1 VANDGVIT
9 ALDGAANQYVRGDG
23 TLAKFPTST
32 GGGSS
37 VNYYLNG
44 SVNQGN
50 IAGSV
55 YYQMSRTPVI
65 GTGTNFS
72 TSANGL
78 IAQFITDANDPDSAQ
93 IPAGNWNL
101 EFYMSVSASSGA
113 LASFYVEIYKYNGS
127 NFTLIA
133 SNSATPEQLTNTT
146 TVDAYYTTVAVPAT
160 SMAVTDRVMI
170 RVFVNVASKTVTLYT
185 ENSRLSEIITTF
197 SNGITSINNLT
208 NQSQYL
214 TVGTAGSDFNIVS
227 SGDTHT
233 FNIPNAGSGTRGLIT
248 SGAQTIAGAKSFGD
262 LLTAANLNVS
272 SVLTVFGNL
281 SNGTYSYTLPAANG
295 QLALTS
301 QIPSLSG
308 TAYQVPRY
316 NLAGTNLE
324 NSSILDTGTPTGSPS
339 GQVIINSRVTTNNYA
354 EINRYLS
361 IIQNTDSSWALPS
374 SGTSLEAFITSV
386 SSSVLISDTA
396 YLRPRK
402 ASDDTFKRFVIQG
415 DDLILNDT
423 TSRRTLINK
432 AGYAQTT
439 TKLEVAGYTRF
450 DSNVNLNGTLYFN
463 ATDASQPTYLQNSSG
478 NVTLLTTGQI
488 TLGANS
494 TNNFVF
500 NNGNLYLNAEDG
512 RLIGGTN
519 VGRLIASNS
528 DITAYLTIHGSSFAT
543 PNKIDLATN
552 SSIHFYTGSSY
563 SQAMAIFANGRIG
576 IGTNTATQKLQI
588 GDGTAT
594 SEQYVRIFNSA
605 SDIYLGQSGSNLFGA
620 GNGQAIV
627 TGPTYTSNFAIGTT
641 NASANLIFGT
651 NNIERLRIASNGVAS
666 FSSNVGIGTNTPISK
681 LHVNLGAD
689 DNVHIGT
696 LTASPTGRA
705 LIIETNIYGGS
716 INTYSAITSSF
727 VNTIINSSEGA
738 NVGIGTQTPSS
749 KLHILGSSNP
759 LIIASYDNTNLVT
772 TYRYKTTYN
781 LGYIGNGAGVF
792 SGGDDIHFAIG
803 AVSSLLFATLGS
815 ERMRIT
821 NTGNLLIGTTVESTL
836 AKLQVSGDATF
847 SNSITATKVISIA
860 DSGGVA
866 FTARARESDSRY
878 AFIAFQNNLGTFD
891 NALFG
896 TEKIGTNGGELFFYT
911 KPDGGSLADRM
922 RINSAGNVLIGTTTD
937 NGAKLQVNGAATF
950 SSSVTAA
957 SFSARGASSG
967 YNIFRRD
974 TDVYAGGWYSPS
986 GSILLDVQGVGTAL
1000 AITSGGNVGI
1010 GTSAPILTAANRTT
1024 LDING
1029 TNQSILVL
1037 SNGGTYKGYLYN
1049 DGTNITLNAAS
1060 ALVFATTENE
1070 RMRITS
1076 GGNVGIGNSSPIARL
1091 NVSADNNDAN
1101 SGQLV
1106 LNGTTDG
1113 NKRLS
1118 IGYNTTSNFGFIS
1131 VYTALSGYNALALQP
1146 NGGNVGIGTS
1156 SPSDKLTVIGNATID
1171 NSSVGTANLR
1181 LKGVGTTTGFDIQS
1195 DSNDGYLWN
1204 RNSGNIYFGTNN
1216 TERMRIT
1223 SVGDLLVA
1231 TTISLNG
1238 AGTDAT
1244 NGFRVAPNGTI
1255 VNNSTADANAYFA
1268 KRSGYSSSTFVAF
1281 YVAGTY
1287 VGAIT
1292 TNGSATSYTTASD
1305 YRLKQ
1310 DLKEYNGL
1318 DLISKIKT
1326 YDYQWKSD
1334 NTRSF
1339 GVIAHELKEIIPQAV
1354 NGEKDGKEMQGVDY
1368 SKIVPILVKA
1378 IQEQQAQIEE
1388 LKELIKNK

>member
-1 VANDGVIT
+1 MSQLQVTGEAKIRDIQGPVVANDGVIT

-146 TVDAYYTTVAVPAT
+146 TVDAYYTSVAVPAT

-170 RVFVNVASKTVTLYT
+170 RVFANVASKTVTLYT
-185 ENSRLSEIITTF
+185 ENNRLSEIITTF

-248 SGAQTIAGAKSFGD
+248 SSSQTIAGAKSFGD

-361 IIQNTDSSWALPS
+361 VIQNTDASWALPS
-374 SGTSLEAFITSV
+374 SGTSLEAFITSL

-423 TSRRTLINK
+423 TSRKTLVNK
-432 AGYAQTT
+432 AAATQTT
-439 TKLEVAGYTRF
+439 TKFEVAGYARF
-450 DSNVNLNGTLYFN
+450 DSNINLNGTLYFN

-563 SQAMAIFANGRIG
+563 VQAMAILSNGRIG

-594 SEQYVRIFNSA
+594 GEQYVRIFNSA
-605 SDIYLGQSGSNLFGA
+605 SDIYLGQTASDIFGA
-620 GNGQAIV
+620 GNGQAIT

-651 NNIERLRIASNGVAS
+651 NNIERFRIASNGVAS
-666 FSSNVGIGTNTPISK
+666 FSNNVGINTNTPISK
-681 LHVNLGAD
+681 LHVKLGAD

-705 LIIETNIYGGS
+705 LIIETDIYGGS
-716 INTYSAITSSF
+716 IKTYSAITSSF

-792 SGGDDIHFAIG
+792 SGGDEIHFAIG
-803 AVSSLLFATLGS
+803 AASSLLFATLGS
-815 ERMRIT
+815 ERMRLT
-821 NTGNLLIGTTVESTL
+821 NEGILLIGTTVESGF

-866 FTARARESDSRY
+866 FTARARASDSRY

-937 NGAKLQVNGAATF
+937 NGSRLQVTGTSTF
-950 SSSVTAA
+950 SSSI
-957 SFSARGASSG
+957 S
-967 YNIFRRD
+967 
-974 TDVYAGGWYSPS
+974 
-986 GSILLDVQGVGTAL
+986 
-1000 AITSGGNVGI
+1000 
-1010 GTSAPILTAANRTT
+1010 
-1024 LDING
+1024 
-1029 TNQSILVL
+1029 
-1037 SNGGTYKGYLYN
+1037 
-1049 DGTNITLNAAS
+1049 
-1060 ALVFATTENE
+1060 
-1070 RMRITS
+1070 
-1076 GGNVGIGNSSPIARL
+1076 
-1091 NVSADNNDAN
+1091 
-1101 SGQLV
+1101 
-1106 LNGTTDG
+1106 GTTA
-1113 NKRLS
+1113 
-1118 IGYNTTSNFGFIS
+1118 TF
-1131 VYTALSGYNALALQP
+1131 LSG
-1146 NGGNVGIGTS
+1146 
-1156 SPSDKLTVIGNATID
+1156 
-1171 NSSVGTANLR
+1171 
-1181 LKGVGTTTGFDIQS
+1181 
-1195 DSNDGYLWN
+1195 
-1204 RNSGNIYFGTNN
+1204 
-1216 TERMRIT
+1216 
-1223 SVGDLLVA
+1223 
-1231 TTISLNG
+1231 
-1238 AGTDAT
+1238 
-1244 NGFRVAPNGTI
+1244 
-1255 VNNSTADANAYFA
+1255 
-1268 KRSGYSSSTFVAF
+1268 SSSTIGLIVGGAGAVGSTLQGQIRFGD
-1281 YVAGTY
+1281 AGTVY
-1287 VGAIT
+1287 KIQG
-1292 TNGSATSYTTASD
+1292 G
-1305 YRLKQ
+1305 Q
-1310 DLKEYNGL
+1310 D
-1318 DLISKIKT
+1318 
-1326 YDYQWKSD
+1326 
-1334 NTRSF
+1334 
-1339 GVIAHELKEIIPQAV
+1339 
-1354 NGEKDGKEMQGVDY
+1354 
-1368 SKIVPILVKA
+1368 
-1378 IQEQQAQIEE
+1378 
-1388 LKELIKNK
+1388 

>member
-1 VANDGVIT
+1 MSAQLQVTGEAKIRDIQGPVVANDGVIT

-146 TVDAYYTTVAVPAT
+146 TVDAYYTSVAVPAT

-170 RVFVNVASKTVTLYT
+170 RVFANVASKTVTLYT
-185 ENSRLSEIITTF
+185 ENNRLSEIITTF

-248 SGAQTIAGAKSFGD
+248 SGAQTIVGAKSFSD

-324 NSSILDTGTPTGSPS
+324 NSSILDTGTPSGSPS

-361 IIQNTDSSWALPS
+361 VIQNTDSSWALPS
-374 SGTSLEAFITSV
+374 SGTSLEAFITSL

-563 SQAMAIFANGRIG
+563 VQAMAILSNGRIG

-594 SEQYVRIFNSA
+594 GEQYVRIFNSA
-605 SDIYLGQSGSNLFGA
+605 SDIYLGQTASDIFGA

-651 NNIERLRIASNGVAS
+651 NNVERFRIASNGVAS
-666 FSSNVGIGTNTPISK
+666 FSNNVGINTNTPISK
-681 LHVNLGAD
+681 LHVKLGAD

-705 LIIETNIYGGS
+705 LIIETNANGGR
-716 INTYSAITSSF
+716 IQTYSAITSSY
-727 VNTIINSSEGA
+727 VNTIINPEDGA
-738 NVGIGTQTPSS
+738 NVGIGTSSPDS
-749 KLHILGSSNP
+749 KLHIRGSSNP

-896 TEKIGTNGGELFFYT
+896 AEKIGTNGGELFFYT

-937 NGAKLQVNGAATF
+937 NGARLQVSGSLDVRNANSYFGSVKGYVYIVEDQINSYFSSDADATLNINYYGYNQGTTRFRSFDVYNGKGGKILGLNGSTGAATF

-957 SFSARGASSG
+957 G
-967 YNIFRRD
+967 N
-974 TDVYAGGWYSPS
+974 
-986 GSILLDVQGVGTAL
+986 
-1000 AITSGGNVGI
+1000 ITSGTGAFNTGGFFIPYSTSSASSRNWKITNDQEVFGDFSIKQSSTQTGLPDTYRLYISAVGNIGI
-1010 GTSAPILTAANRTT
+1010 GTISPNNNAGYASLT
-1024 LDING
+1024 ING
-1029 TNQSILVL
+1029 ST
-1037 SNGGTYKGYLYN
+1037 GGQITLRTGDVTEGYLYN
-1049 DGTNITLNAAS
+1049 TSSGLILGADTGNFLAFDAG
-1060 ALVFATTENE
+1060 ATE

-1076 GGNVGIGNSSPIARL
+1076 GGNVLIGATSPFDSVFKFQVGNGTADTRVCFNPSNAFALGLSNSSG
-1091 NVSADNNDAN
+1091 NVYYLGVGASGSAGSFQIYSNTTGSAN
-1101 SGQLV
+1101 
-1106 LNGTTDG
+1106 
-1113 NKRLS
+1113 LS
-1118 IGYNTTSNFGFIS
+1118 ITSTGVVVISNLAGTGSRAVLADASGNLSAPVSDIS
-1131 VYTALSGYNALALQP
+1131 VKENVKPIGYGLSEILKMNP
-1146 NGGNVGIGTS
+1146 VWF
-1156 SPSDKLTVIGNATID
+1156 DFID
-1171 NSSVGTANLR
+1171 EYKNYGEGRQN
-1181 LKGVGTTTGFDIQS
+1181 
-1195 DSNDGYLWN
+1195 
-1204 RNSGNIYFGTNN
+1204 GNIAQ
-1216 TERMRIT
+1216 EIE
-1223 SVGDLLVA
+1223 A
-1231 TTISLNG
+1231 
-1238 AGTDAT
+1238 
-1244 NGFRVAPNGTI
+1244 
-1255 VNNSTADANAYFA
+1255 
-1268 KRSGYSSSTFVAF
+1268 
-1281 YVAGTY
+1281 
-1287 VGAIT
+1287 
-1292 TNGSATSYTTASD
+1292 
-1305 YRLKQ
+1305 
-1310 DLKEYNGL
+1310 
-1318 DLISKIKT
+1318 
-1326 YDYQWKSD
+1326 
-1334 NTRSF
+1334 
-1339 GVIAHELKEIIPQAV
+1339 IIPEAV
-1354 NGEKDGKEMQGVDY
+1354 FVTPSTGKMGINYDQLHAVY
-1368 SKIVPILVKA
+1368 IKA
-1378 IQEQQAQIEE
+1378 IQEQTQI
-1388 LKELIKNK
+1388 IKDLEARIKQLENK